1 MQRSSKLAAIFS
13 PTRRLLGAEGAPV
26 RAGGPLGG
34 LQFVVPR
41 ADCQYRRMDFSNL
54 PPRQRAAAARI
65 AARRFDPRPGALV
78 HVAWTG
84 PIAHAWT
91 WVGAEPAI
99 LADEASWIPE
109 TLLRAAPAGDGLRLL
124 RQSRGVEG
132 QYWHDG
138 RLQASQWW
146 GAPPAPEA
154 WQRFARACGLGPE
167 TAASVP
173 EPLDA
178 GWSDPWGDAPRGLP
192 ASPAILERWAWTT
205 VLVLVACALGW
216 QVAAHARWS
225 MAQSRLDARLDALR
239 SRAAPLLAA
248 RERADTAREAL
259 LALRELQQGT
269 SDYRLMAEVM
279 APLPEDAKLASWV
292 RDGAKLQATVQSAD
306 TDPRHFVAAYD
317 GQPRL
322 SGVIATPDP
331 RGMVLAFDLDGA
343 DAATTAAAP
352 TGAAQ

>member
-13 PTRRLLGAEGAPV
+13 PTRRLVGAEGAPV

-34 LQFVVPR
+34 LQLVVPR
-41 ADCQYRRMDFSNL
+41 ADCQYRRMDFPNL
-54 PPRQRAAAARI
+54 PQRQRVAAARI
-65 AARRFDPRPGALV
+65 AARRLDPRPGALV
-78 HVAWTG
+78 HLAWTG
-84 PIAHAWT
+84 PVAHAWT
-91 WVGAEPAI
+91 WVGTDPAI
-99 LADEASWIPE
+99 AADEADWIPE

-132 QYWHDG
+132 QYWREG

-146 GAPPAPEA
+146 AALPTADG
-154 WQRFARACGLGPE
+154 WQRFARACGLGPDV
-167 TAASVP
+167 AASVP
-173 EPLDA
+173 DPIDA

-192 ASPAILERWAWTT
+192 ASPARLERWAWTV
-205 VLVLVACALGW
+205 VLAAVACGLGW

-248 RERADTAREAL
+248 RERADTARDAL
-259 LALRELQQGT
+259 LALRELQQGS
-269 SDYRLMAEVM
+269 SDYRLMAEVV
-279 APLPEDAKLASWV
+279 APLPKDAKLAGWV
-292 RDGAKLQATVQSAD
+292 RDGAKLQAIVQSAD

-317 GQPRL
+317 GQPQL

-331 RGMVLAFDLDGA
+331 RGMLLAFDLSGA
-343 DAATTAAAP
+343 AAAAAP
-352 TGAAQ
+352 QAEGAQ